1 MCRPSGAKIALGR
14 PFSSIAETAVGSY
27 PVEAVRTMA
36 GLALE
41 AEASLAEY
49 GYLQKINPEPAHVV
63 TEAVAQAVLNAV
75 TLPRTAEITEIR
87 MRPMQK
93 T

>member
-1 MCRPSGAKIALGR
+1 MQP
-14 PFSSIAETAVGSY
+14 
-27 PVEAVRTMA
+27 
-36 GLALE
+36 
-41 AEASLAEY
+41 
-49 GYLQKINPEPAHVV
+49 
-63 TEAVAQAVLNAV
+63 EAVAQTVLNAV